1 MNTTLT
7 GPAAAYLAEVRTE
20 LSDLPPGE
28 LEDVLDD
35 VTDHLTE
42 VTAEL
47 TGEPSAQALA
57 DRLGTPRQYADELRT
72 AAGYPPRG
80 QAARPENSGAMT
92 ALRWGIVAATVG
104 PFFLITGIFSGSPDS
119 GFLLCLLGLA
129 VVGGAGALGL
139 RALQGRHPRVV
150 LDTPRGSN
158 AAGTI
163 RGILDQLSPGQRREL
178 RAVGQPVWWVA
189 RGIVV
194 GGGVFGVFGAGAAT
208 VVAALAGAAF
218 SVWVGRRTQE
228 DRRWLWYVVP
238 LNVVAAIA
246 VPVWLVASLVGG
258 GPVGRFD
265 NPGYVGSSGYN
276 GGEPGLA
283 VDGQPITN
291 IYPFDAAGRPVKV
304 RLYDEKG
311 QPINL
316 PVQNCA
322 ASWGDSDST
331 EPGVTNLFPQTVVVQ
346 DQDGFSDP
354 DKCRETDKPPF
365 AAPPM
370 PATPTTSP
378 LPTSPLATP
387 GAPTATQS
395 LATPGPPTPTQSLVT
410 PTQSL
415 PTPGA
420 SVPVVP
426 TTAPPVRTPGVT
438 PTVVP
443 TR

>member
-42 VTAEL
+42 VTGELTGEL

-80 QAARPENSGAMT
+80 QAARPENAGAMA

-129 VVGGAGALGL
+129 VIGGAGALGL

-150 LDTPRGSN
+150 LETPRGSN
-158 AAGTI
+158 AAATI

-178 RAVGQPVWWVA
+178 RTVGQPVWWVA

-194 GGGVFGVFGAGAAT
+194 GGGLFGVFGAGAAT
-208 VVAALAGAAF
+208 VVAAVAGAAF

-238 LNVVAAIA
+238 LNVVATIA

-276 GGEPGLA
+276 GGAPGLTI
-283 VDGQPITN
+283 DGQPVTN

-316 PVQNCA
+316 PLQNCA
-322 ASWGDSDST
+322 ANGGNPDGT
-331 EPGVTNLFPQTVVVQ
+331 EPGVTNLFPQSIAVQ
-346 DQDGFSDP
+346 DRDGFSDP
-354 DKCRETDKPPF
+354 DNCRETDKPPF

-378 LPTSPLATP
+378 LPTPGASTASLPTP
-387 GAPTATQS
+387 G
-395 LATPGPPTPTQSLVT
+395 LPTPTQSL
-410 PTQSL
+410 S
-415 PTPGA
+415 TPGA

-438 PTVVP
+438 LTVAP